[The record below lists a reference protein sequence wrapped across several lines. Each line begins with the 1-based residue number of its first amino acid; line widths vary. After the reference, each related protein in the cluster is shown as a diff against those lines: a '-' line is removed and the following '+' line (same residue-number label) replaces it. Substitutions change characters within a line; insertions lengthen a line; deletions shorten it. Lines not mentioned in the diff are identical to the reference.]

1 MRRIYK
7 TPAGEALI
15 RQWYERFHARL
26 PFATETRQVTTS
38 AGPTQV
44 LVTGPDNGTPIVLLH
59 GALAGAAHALGEMGM
74 FPDQHRIYA
83 VDIPGQSVASAH
95 VRLPVKGDAHGRWL
109 NEVMAALDL
118 PQALI
123 IGVSWGGFV
132 ALNLTR
138 YFPQRVAGLI
148 LLNPAGL
155 VNGDLWQGF
164 KHISWPMMRYQMAPS
179 EARRDAMLRGLNTSS
194 DPLWD
199 GYLGDALRHITT
211 QFSLP
216 PLLQP
221 EHVKHFK
228 APVYI
233 FASGNDRCFPGAH
246 LLTRAEQVFP
256 NLIGTHLFA
265 DYGHCPPFG
274 DEFGIPWARQLETL
288 LQSKFL
294 FEPLTSR

>member
-1 MRRIYK
+1 MSRIYK

-15 RQWYERFHARL
+15 RQWYERFQTRL
-26 PFATETRQVTTS
+26 PFATETRVVTTS
-38 AGPTQV
+38 VGPTQV
-44 LVTGPDNGTPIVLLH
+44 LVTGPEDGPPIVLLH

-74 FPDQHRIYA
+74 FPAHHRIYA

-109 NEVMAALDL
+109 NEVMEALNL

-123 IGVSWGGFV
+123 MGVSWGGFV
-132 ALNLTR
+132 SLNLTR

-155 VNGDLWQGF
+155 VNGNLWQGF
-164 KHISWPMMRYQMAPS
+164 KHISWPMMRYQMDPS
-179 EARRDAMLRGLNTSS
+179 ETRRNAVLRGLCTSS

-221 EHVKHFK
+221 EHVHNFK

-233 FASGNDRCFPGAH
+233 FASGGDRCFPGAA
-246 LLTRAEQVFP
+246 LLAQAQKVFP
-256 NLIGTHLFA
+256 NLVGTHLFGE
-265 DYGHCPPFG
+265 YGHCPPFG
-274 DEFGIPWARQLETL
+274 DVFGVPWAAQLDKL
-288 LQSKFL
+288 IVSFK
-294 FEPLTSR
+294 SSV